1 MASNA
6 PCLTNERINEVIFEA
21 ENKALEELLQNPKW
35 DPTETS
41 LEIPSINDTEQ
52 KLFNKVLE
60 VAQRCYRMGKGTY
73 GLAGGARK
81 TKKNNR
87 SSRGQSKKNNR
98 SRRS

>member
-6 PCLTNERINEVIFEA
+6 PCLTNDRINEVIFEA
-21 ENKALEELLQNPKW
+21 EQKALEELLQNPKW
-35 DPTETS
+35 DPTQTS
-41 LEIPSINDTEQ
+41 LEIPSMNDTEQ

-73 GLAGGARK
+73 GLAGGSRK

-87 SSRGQSKKNNR
+87 NNR
-98 SRRS
+98 SRRARS

>member
-6 PCLTNERINEVIFEA
+6 PCLTNDRINEVIFEA
-21 ENKALEELLQNPKW
+21 EQKALEELLQNPKW
-35 DPTETS
+35 DPTQTS

-87 SSRGQSKKNNR
+87 NNR
-98 SRRS
+98 SRRARS